1 MFLSNVH
8 RPLFFGLT
16 RIYSLFIA
24 TFFAFIVKFRMQGTV
39 PVLNHR
45 NFTMSCY
52 TVWGKKKKFLHYL
65 IACETSGI

>member
-1 MFLSNVH
+1 
-8 RPLFFGLT
+8 
-16 RIYSLFIA
+16 
-24 TFFAFIVKFRMQGTV
+24 MQGTV

-52 TVWGKKKKFLHYL
+52 TVWGKKKNFLHYL

>member
-24 TFFAFIVKFRMQGTV
+24 TFFAFIVKFRMHCTGTQSQKFYNELLYSV
-39 PVLNHR
+39 
-45 NFTMSCY
+45 
-52 TVWGKKKKFLHYL
+52 GEKKKISPLPY
-65 IACETSGI
+65 SM